1 MHRMHTRKVVA
12 AGLALAMIVPVVR
25 LDADEPPRR
34 ETSAGITVSFVH
46 PERQAAAVLRLFEG
60 SRAAYPAAALVAWKH
75 ATRSSHQ
82 LGKRLEAVISFFN
95 PEMVRE
101 WAVLHEARL
110 ELDLGATTAAP
121 RFRLLVP
128 RDDGTL
134 TALVTALRLS
144 GGSSEPPLESGKT
157 VVERLGGPGSALA
170 TLMDPQAADRDGSVL
185 VVASSR
191 AELEGPAHAPAV
203 ARFPPPSESL
213 DSGFAFQV
221 EPGRESTPATAS
233 VTLRRMIELVHAL
246 GCRAI
251 DGRFGLIEDRLELV
265 GTSRLDPAH
274 PLTQAAIGDC
284 AIDPRWLRYIAAEE
298 ALAVVSIASGRG
310 PAYWEGVF
318 TLADRVDRADPA
330 RANLAPLRS
339 RVNLLATAAGA
350 SLEGDLWP
358 HLKGVT
364 ASVLATPGNPGRPG
378 RCVAI
383 LHMDTEAAARQLFL
397 QTLPH
402 LARISTRFRADERPK
417 HPQGDAPPAGLD
429 SAGSVA
435 LGRPGGRPLEIALVG
450 QDVLIGWGDQ
460 ALAAALRSAQRP
472 ERSVLP
478 VLTEGWAGPQ
488 GKTPARLGAFWPGR
502 VRLPL
507 EGLDGPTPL
516 AQSLAEGPPLVW
528 TGWNLGTR
536 ALDRVYWQ
544 GLSGLVHRFLARIP
558 LDPAGLP

>member
-1 MHRMHTRKVVA
+1 MHTRKLVA
-12 AGLALAMIVPVVR
+12 AGLALAIIVPVGR

-34 ETSAGITVSFVH
+34 EASAGITVSFVH

-60 SRAAYPAAALVAWKH
+60 SRAAHPAAALVAWKH
-75 ATRSSHQ
+75 ATRNPHQ
-82 LGKRLEAVISFFN
+82 LSKRLEAVISFFN

-110 ELDLGATTAAP
+110 ELDLDATTAAP
-121 RFRLLVP
+121 RFRLLAP

-144 GGSSEPPLESGKT
+144 GGSSEPPLVESGKSA
-157 VVERLGGPGSALA
+157 VERLGGPGSAVA
-170 TLMDPQAADRDGSVL
+170 TLMDPKTADRGGSGL

-191 AELEGPAHAPAV
+191 AELGGPVHAPAV

-213 DSGFAFQV
+213 DSGFVFQV
-221 EPGRESTPATAS
+221 EPGSESAPATAS

-265 GTSRLDPAH
+265 ATSRLEPAH
-274 PLTQAAIGDC
+274 PLAQAANGDC
-284 AIDPRWLRYIAAEE
+284 AIDPRWLRYITAEE
-298 ALAVVSIASGRG
+298 ALAVVSIANGRG

-330 RANLAPLRS
+330 RVNLAPLRS

-364 ASVLATPGNPGRPG
+364 ASVLAAPGDPDRAG

-417 HPQGDAPPAGLD
+417 HPQGDAPSAGLD
-429 SAGSVA
+429 SAGPVA
-435 LGRPGGRPLEIALVG
+435 LGRPGGRPLEIALRG
-450 QDVLIGWGDQ
+450 QDVVIGWGDQ
-460 ALAAALRSAQRP
+460 SLAAALRSAQTP

-488 GKTPARLGAFWPGR
+488 GKTPARLGALWPGR

-528 TGWNLGTR
+528 TGWNLGAK
-536 ALDRVYWQ
+536 ALDRVHWQ
-544 GLSGLVHRFLARIP
+544 GLSGLVHRFLARLP